1 MSLIMTLINELELM
15 AKKKFKNRL
24 YFYEEI
30 KASHN

>member
-1 MSLIMTLINELELM
+1 MSQIMTLINELELM
-15 AKKKFKNRL
+15 AKKILKNRL